1 MVSDLLTIGRLTS
14 RPVNHQSG
22 FRAMESFTHVPVTL
36 AAIATMTLVLSG
48 CIAVDAASTVAGT
61 AVDVGTTAVST
72 ASDVVTAPFGGSDDS
87 DSAKKH

>member
-1 MVSDLLTIGRLTS
+1 
-14 RPVNHQSG
+14 
-22 FRAMESFTHVPVTL
+22 MESFTPVPVTL

-72 ASDVVTAPFGGSDDS
+72 AGDIVTAPFGGSDS
-87 DSAKKH
+87 DSAEKH

>member
-1 MVSDLLTIGRLTS
+1 
-14 RPVNHQSG
+14 
-22 FRAMESFTHVPVTL
+22 MESFTHVPVTL

-61 AVDVGTTAVST
+61 AVDVSTSAVST
-72 ASDVVTAPFGGSDDS
+72 AGDIVTAPFGGSDS